1 MVDGFG
7 VPTLQ
12 FGRDRYHRSHVLDE
26 ISGGDDG
33 VGGLREG
40 GDLGVRRIES
50 VGACG
55 TIAAGDWVKKLQHS
69 IVQWASAC
77 VEYVDAVWWP

>member
-1 MVDGFG
+1 MVDGFC

-12 FGRDRYHRSHVLDE
+12 FGGGRYHRSHVLDE

-33 VGGLREG
+33 TDVLGEG
-40 GDLGVRRIES
+40 GDLAVRRVES

-55 TIAAGDWVKKLQHS
+55 TITAGDWVKKLQHS
-69 IVQWASAC
+69 IV
-77 VEYVDAVWWP
+77 